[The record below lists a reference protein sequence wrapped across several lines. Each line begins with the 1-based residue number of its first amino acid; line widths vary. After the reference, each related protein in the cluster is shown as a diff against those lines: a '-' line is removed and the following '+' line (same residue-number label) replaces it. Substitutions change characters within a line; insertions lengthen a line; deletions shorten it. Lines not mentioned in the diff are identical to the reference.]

1 MSVILFA
8 LGVLIAGAGLVMVGF
23 GYPINE
29 FNADKPWIIAGTT
42 ALIGGLLL
50 VGLSAA
56 IQQLTH
62 IATALRT
69 RPVPR
74 PARPAEGLEPAL
86 RPAAAKVPGPQPAAD
101 ARVEARPV
109 ADAGVDVSA
118 SAIERLRSSIARPE
132 RKPDMVAEGSDV
144 PLSPNGH
151 GAPAEAAPEPRIPT
165 DIPARSGD
173 TVAVQTR
180 ESRLDFLFRSKPV
193 RAPQTEPFDSFWP
206 ADPRTGQRAA
216 AAAAAAPAGEAS
228 AASPVAE
235 PAAPAALQ
243 VAPAPVAAVEPRP
256 AEILKSGVVDGM
268 AYTLYADGSIEAQ
281 LPNGTVRF
289 GSIAELRAHIDNNS

>member
-8 LGVLIAGAGLVMVGF
+8 FGVLIAGAGLITIGF
-23 GYPINE
+23 GFPINE

-56 IQQLTH
+56 VQQLTR
-62 IATALRT
+62 IAETLRV

-74 PARPAEGLEPAL
+74 PTRPAEAAEPAL
-86 RPAAAKVPGPQPAAD
+86 RAAPVKTPELQPPGTPRIETRQP
-101 ARVEARPV
+101 

-118 SAIERLRSSIARPE
+118 SAIERLRSSMARPE
-132 RKPDMVAEGSDV
+132 RKPDMVAEASEV

-151 GAPAEAAPEPRIPT
+151 GAHAEPAPALGISA
-165 DIPARSGD
+165 DVPARGGD
-173 TVAVQTR
+173 KVAVQAR

-193 RAPQTEPFDSFWP
+193 RAPQPEAFDSFWP
-206 ADPRTGQRAA
+206 ADPRSGQRVMV
-216 AAAAAAPAGEAS
+216 AAAPVPETTA
-228 AASPVAE
+228 AASLAEPVAPPELRVAPE
-235 PAAPAALQ
+235 PAPA
-243 VAPAPVAAVEPRP
+243 VDSRP

>member
-8 LGVLIAGAGLVMVGF
+8 FGVLIAGAGLITIGF
-23 GYPINE
+23 GFPINE

-56 IQQLTH
+56 VQQLTR
-62 IATALRT
+62 IAETLRA

-74 PARPAEGLEPAL
+74 PTRPAEVLEPAL
-86 RPAAAKVPGPQPAAD
+86 RAAPANIPAPPPAAD
-101 ARVEARPV
+101 PRIETRPP

-132 RKPDMVAEGSDV
+132 RKPDMVAEASDV

-151 GAPAEAAPEPRIPT
+151 GAPAESAPEPRIPA
-165 DIPARSGD
+165 DVVARGD
-173 TVAVQTR
+173 NVAVQTR
-180 ESRLDFLFRSKPV
+180 ESRLDFLFRSKPA
-193 RAPQTEPFDSFWP
+193 RAPQPEAFDSFWP
-206 ADPRTGQRAA
+206 ADPRSGQRATV
-216 AAAAAAPAGEAS
+216 AAAPPPETTA
-228 AASPVAE
+228 AASVVEPVAQSAMQLAPE
-235 PAAPAALQ
+235 PAPAAD
-243 VAPAPVAAVEPRP
+243 PRP

>member
-8 LGVLIAGAGLVMVGF
+8 LGVLIAGAGLITIGF
-23 GYPINE
+23 GFPIND

-42 ALIGGLLL
+42 ALIGGLVL

-56 IQQLTH
+56 VQQLTR
-62 IATALRT
+62 IADALRM

-74 PARPAEGLEPAL
+74 PTRPADGLEPGL
-86 RPAAAKVPGPQPAAD
+86 RPAAAKMPAPQPAGDPRMENRPLAD
-101 ARVEARPV
+101 S
-109 ADAGVDVSA
+109 GLDVSA
-118 SAIERLRSSIARPE
+118 SAIERLRSSMTRPE
-132 RKPDMVAEGSDV
+132 RKPDMVAEASDV

-151 GAPAEAAPEPRIPT
+151 GAPAEHAPEPK
-165 DIPARSGD
+165 IPADISARTGD
-173 TVAVQTR
+173 NVAVQTR
-180 ESRLDFLFRSKPV
+180 ESRLDFLFRSKRA
-193 RAPQTEPFDSFWP
+193 RAPQTESFDSFWP

-216 AAAAAAPAGEAS
+216 APAVPPVEAAAV
-228 AASPVAE
+228 SPVAE
-235 PAAPAALQ
+235 PVAPTEPQ
-243 VAPAPVAAVEPRP
+243 VAPEPAAAVEPRP